1 VGVTLFDIPTSFPT
15 SNWLGSRFTPAEQYG
30 PLLCYG
36 APARRRG
43 LHQVFEQQMLP
54 PSLPIHQMLTL
65 LSLLDLH
72 CSPHQFGY
80 MTLDVDQKHLGKRM
94 REHIKR
100 QAGIRIGGLS
110 WTGATYVA

>member
-1 VGVTLFDIPTSFPT
+1 
-15 SNWLGSRFTPAEQYG
+15 
-30 PLLCYG
+30 
-36 APARRRG
+36 
-43 LHQVFEQQMLP
+43 MLP

-94 REHIKR
+94 RERIKSK
-100 QAGIRIGGLS
+100 AGIRICGVILDRCDAVRGIARHMHSESCVL
-110 WTGATYVA
+110 GCMC